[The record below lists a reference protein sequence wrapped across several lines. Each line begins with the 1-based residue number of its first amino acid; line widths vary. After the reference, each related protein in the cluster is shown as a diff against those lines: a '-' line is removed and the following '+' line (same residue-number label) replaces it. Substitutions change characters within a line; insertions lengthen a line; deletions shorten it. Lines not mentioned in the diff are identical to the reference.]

1 MDADDKTILKVLIPV
16 MIFAIYGIIRLFS
29 DLVNLFI

>member
-1 MDADDKTILKVLIPV
+1 MDADDKAILKVLIPV

-29 DLVNLFI
+29 DIINLFI